1 MQKLWVIYINK
12 QCWEATM
19 KLYYSICTA
28 VKMHL
33 EVVVQLQAT
42 NQKQLTMLFKGG
54 LYNVLLKQSCIFL
67 ALFLEFLMHFFKQT
81 NLHNKMHRYMHHN
94 NKRKNKLT

>member
-33 EVVVQLQAT
+33 EVVVQLQAVH
-42 NQKQLTMLFKGG
+42 
-54 LYNVLLKQSCIFL
+54 YAI
-67 ALFLEFLMHFFKQT
+67 
-81 NLHNKMHRYMHHN
+81 
-94 NKRKNKLT
+94 